1 MVLQSIPSESRD
13 AHPSDCRL
21 GAVSFGTRND
31 CVACRLYSGYRSLGE
46 QANTTRPRHCAGIY
60 SFTKS
65 ITGEHGD
72 VKCLCTD
79 VGPHDY
85 QHSTTDVRLL
95 RGSTC
100 FISVGLGLDDK
111 FSDALMTTRRDTERL
126 ILGDKLSADLI
137 LEGEHGK
144 NDPHIWNGTPQ
155 AIAMVNLIRDELK
168 KIDETHKDDYDK
180 NAATYVEELKK
191 LHDYGI
197 KLLKGKKNRKIISF
211 HESLGYF
218 AKEFDIDIVDV
229 IETVPGAEL
238 DISKI
243 RELVKEC
250 IEKDVHVI
258 AVEPQYPQK
267 AADTLRNELAAK
279 GKKNVLIVEI
289 DPLETASEKTLNAE
303 LYVKTMR
310 SNLDKLAASL
320 K

>member
-1 MVLQSIPSESRD
+1 
-13 AHPSDCRL
+13 
-21 GAVSFGTRND
+21 
-31 CVACRLYSGYRSLGE
+31 
-46 QANTTRPRHCAGIY
+46 
-60 SFTKS
+60 
-65 ITGEHGD
+65 

-95 RGSTC
+95 RGATC
-100 FISVGLGLDDK
+100 FISIGLGLDDH
-111 FSDALMTTRRDTERL
+111 FSDKLMTTRPDTERL
-126 ILGDKLSADLI
+126 ILGDKLPADLI
-137 LEGEHGK
+137 LEGEHSK
-144 NDPHIWNGTPQ
+144 NDPHVWNGTLQ
-155 AIAMVNLIRDELK
+155 AIAMVKLIRDELT
-168 KIDETHKDDYDK
+168 KIDEAHKDKYDE
-180 NAATYVEELKK
+180 NATAYIEELKK
-191 LHDYGI
+191 LHEYGV

-218 AKEFDIDIVDV
+218 AKEFDIEIVDV
-229 IETVPGAEL
+229 IETVPGTEL

-267 AADTLRNELAAK
+267 AADTLREQLVAK
-279 GKKNVLIVEI
+279 GKKDVQLVEI
-289 DPLETASEKTLNAE
+289 DPLETAAEKDLTAD

-310 SNLDKLAASL
+310 QNLDKLAASL